1 MKLRTHIKMLW
12 RKNSTKYG
20 MVGAL
25 CLLMAAMLFTL
36 NIGGQAR
43 AAEVVLGATTI
54 DLEME
59 NGAYLIQT
67 PEHLAALGTASAAQ
81 TQGKK
86 FVLANDITADIVS
99 RVANGSFAGEF
110 DGQGHVITITSVS
123 FPDSAEWGEMS
134 QGVIFGTITGKVK
147 NFIVDIQGDVNYTR
161 TSGVARTDTSVAET
175 VTLNG
180 EEAQPSCS
188 GGDSFS
194 VYSTDEGKKNLASWL
209 DAAGTV
215 ITASDGKTYRREAVS
230 ENIIKTTTYELGE
243 AGTDQFGILCGTLAE
258 NASISQVYV
267 KGSSLNV
274 TQEAVKMPTKTTL
287 EGVRDRYFYY
297 RVDVKDLKKDDPA
310 SIAASEDVTASV
322 RIYNSA
328 AGASVSNGD
337 ANVKLEVEA
346 PEYVEKGGELSYKIK
361 ISNERSD
368 AVTIESIGAAVGAL
382 RGTWKDENGNAITDG
397 EKKIAAGE
405 DKIYQYTLQDAVT
418 GDVTVGLKVT
428 YSYVSTT
435 VSGGDPLQQGFLSC
449 QNVTTKM
456 VDTTAAVAGDLSGT
470 GLLVSLTPGR
480 TNYLTDTRGT
490 ANVEYTLQIK
500 NNVPIGSA
508 DKTELKIQKS
518 GIDCNGITNIIWKN
532 QSGGDFS
539 EIVLST
545 GEEAVLTG
553 TVALQGDASPQD
565 YSLTVKVT
573 PSDKKVVYEN
583 VNTYSYVPDITQI
596 SDLISYGEPD
606 YSGNQESDMVADTD
620 TGNHLNAGIFAGT
633 SRGSITECK
642 QEMEISGTQLL
653 PDIAEL
659 RIGGA
664 VGQAVGNASASHLY
678 LLKESSYD
686 GENSALPEGSAIA
699 ATASVPTS
707 DGKWSSYEKAAPTGG
722 KDVLFDLSWLVK
734 ANADFSYAPVDDN
747 HKVAVSYAGTP
758 MTEEALSYS
767 IGYNA
772 RKSMTETS
780 ETSSYVTYDGALDL
794 GDSGFYRLLNIY
806 ATDGYYHYTTPYL
819 ELTDAA
825 WVYPYADPVTSNPY
839 IFEDEDISVVR
850 LLNPLRDVV
859 CLLQT
864 ALADGTQSGVVYYNV
879 NSSGSVPTGSSYT
892 ATIAEDGTVQLLF
905 DETDV
910 KYQIV
915 QVIDGHIYPTQETRS
930 VTQAERQSLPKPK
943 VTVYDYYNEDEV
955 KNPYVDFAVDGFYEA
970 GTDMKIEPVLDGG
983 NEANYSFRYAI
994 STTAPVSGEWNDE
1007 QKYIGNSS
1015 AFMNNAVAYTGSAAI
1030 PEALE
1035 NISEVYLYV
1044 EISRKNYD
1052 AEIYYYGPF
1061 AVTAKNEVTSMAF
1074 ANGEAVLS
1082 EMITD
1087 GDKVFLSGAPQGTTI
1102 QYMVSDTAVSA
1113 YSWLDYND
1121 NGIVMT
1127 QSEGGYL
1134 YARIYYGNGKYS
1146 SVFPFHYTF
1155 SSTCTSPR
1163 VTPNTGLSS
1172 DGEPAAALV
1181 GSGTTVYLNNRT
1193 ADSDMF
1199 YLLSDASQTINLER
1213 VSVLPTDITEDGT
1226 IGSDGYKYFKVGTRW
1241 YRTTFTELER
1251 YTEGIILSHD
1261 KKDKKL
1267 MYLSTVAV
1275 ADGYQISQI
1284 LEYVYKVEEK
1294 QQVMTPEATLET
1306 RYMPGNEENEIVAI
1320 ASGSN
1325 LSFFTVTPEAELFY
1339 AIGSNTSTPFQPV
1352 PSDGIPVVGDY
1363 NTNFMVRV
1371 QAKKEGM
1378 LDSNII
1384 TFIYTIAEQE
1394 TTSAPTATPGT
1405 TQDVPAVVIPGNKIL
1420 LSSAT
1425 KEASIYYTTDGSAP
1439 QIIEETEG
1447 VYASGNAAT
1456 LLYDANVGIVMPLD
1470 GEGFFTIHAVAVK
1483 SGLAKSQETR
1493 FIYAYP
1499 DLVQEPYTNI
1509 ESGEVELN
1517 TAVCLKNLTE
1527 GATIYYTVAYGNEI
1541 PENPTLS
1548 SSVFSEEYPFVITQ
1562 KTHIKAMAAKDGVK
1576 SSIVTFDFEPL
1587 EQLNMPQP
1595 TIESGSVVSRGTIL
1609 GIKAAEGATIY
1620 YTMDGSDP
1628 TDSANTAVM
1637 SGGSLLLNGEPGDLI
1652 TIKAYAVAADK
1663 SRSEVGTFTY
1673 QFSQNNSGISA
1684 SIESGSLVS
1693 YGTKVNLMSD
1703 ITGADIYYTTDG
1715 SSPVERGTKGTAVEI
1730 NGTPGNS
1737 YTVKA
1742 VAVVNGVPGIM
1753 TTFIYRI
1760 KEKPEAPIA
1769 SPAGGILTVAT
1780 RVSLNSGAHKI
1791 YYTTDG
1797 TEPTKSSNLYSEPV
1811 LINKTTVLKAIAISE
1826 DGEVSDIASFL
1837 YKAAK
1842 KAEAPTSNQEDA
1854 GVLEPGTKVLLDSET
1869 RNATIYYTLDGTEPS
1884 LERLDSLLVYDH
1896 EGIEINR
1903 SVTIKAVAY
1912 REDLQLSDIATWSY
1926 FVEVIPAVE
1935 RKEEEAAKQAEKG
1948 LHDTGTGELPRD
1960 NRNEEALSGSCTIK
1974 DEAGRISVTFTGQS
1988 TQNPMVLV
1996 AKEEE
2001 AEYETVRTT
2010 KQLFGEDYT
2019 ILSCYYMWLEAN
2031 SSFTQVEGEVE
2042 VGIPIPEGYENA
2054 TLTIV
2059 QVSGGNKIRALNT
2072 RRTDGML
2079 YAKTGSVSK
2088 YAVVGPERLEESKEM
2103 IPYLLIL
2110 EMAAGITL
2118 TGGVIFFAIEKI
2130 KKIGRNRKDYPNE

>member
-67 PEHLAALGTASAAQ
+67 PEHLSALGTASAAQ

-86 FVLANDITADIVS
+86 FVLANDITADAVS

-188 GGDSFS
+188 GEESFS
-194 VYSTDEGKKNLASWL
+194 VYSTDEEKKNLATRL
-209 DAAGTV
+209 DMGAV

-258 NASISQVYV
+258 NASIAQVYV

-274 TQEAVKMPTKTTL
+274 TQKAAKVPTKTTL
-287 EGVRDRYFYY
+287 EGLRDKYFYY
-297 RVDVKDLKKDDPA
+297 KVEVKDLKKDDSA
-310 SIAASEDVTASV
+310 NITASEDVTADV
-322 RIYNSA
+322 TVYNSA
-328 AGASVSNGD
+328 AGASVSSGD

-361 ISNERSD
+361 ISNERSG

-382 RGTWKDENGNAITDG
+382 RGTWKDGNGNAITDE
-397 EKKIAAGE
+397 EKEIAAGE

-418 GDVTVGLKVT
+418 GDVAVGLKVT

-435 VSGGDPLQQGFLSC
+435 VSGGDPSQQGSLRC

-456 VDTTAAVAGDLSGT
+456 VDTTAAVAGSLSGT

-480 TNYLTDTRGT
+480 TNYLTGTGGT

-500 NNVPIGSA
+500 NNVSTGLA

-518 GIDCNGITNIIWKN
+518 DIYCDGIPNIIWKN

-553 TVALQGDASPQD
+553 TVTLQGDASPKD

-606 YSGNQESDMVADTD
+606 YSGNQESDMAADTD

-633 SRGSITECK
+633 SKGSITECK
-642 QEMEISGTQLL
+642 QEMEISGTQML
-653 PDIAEL
+653 PDIADL

-686 GENSALPEGSAIA
+686 GENSALPEGSATA
-699 ATASVPTS
+699 ATASVPTQ
-707 DGKWSSYEKAAPTGG
+707 DGKWSSYEKAASTGAKG
-722 KDVLFDLSWLVK
+722 VFFDLSWLVK
-734 ANADFSYAPVDDN
+734 ANADFLYAPVDDN
-747 HKVAVSYAGTP
+747 HKVRVSHVGTP
-758 MTEEALSYS
+758 MTEKLLSYCIS
-767 IGYNA
+767 YNA

-780 ETSSYVTYDGALDL
+780 ESNTYVTHDGALDL
-794 GDSGFYRLLNIY
+794 GDSGFYRLLNTY
-806 ATDGYYHYTTPYL
+806 ATDGYYHYSTPYL

-825 WVYPYADPVTSNPY
+825 WVYPYADPVTRNPY

-864 ALADGTQSGVVYYNV
+864 ALAGGTQSGVVYYNV
-879 NSSGSVPTGSSYT
+879 NSSGSVPTGSSNM
-892 ATIAEDGTVQLLF
+892 ATIASDGTVQLLF
-905 DETDV
+905 EETDV
-910 KYQIV
+910 KYQVV

-955 KNPYVDFAVDGFYEA
+955 KNPYVDFVVGGFYEA
-970 GTDMKIEPVLDGG
+970 GTDMKIEPASDGG
-983 NEANYSFRYAI
+983 NEENYSFRYAF
-994 STTAPVSGEWNDE
+994 STTAPVSGEWNNE
-1007 QKYIGNSS
+1007 QQYIGSN
-1015 AFMNNAVAYTGSAAI
+1015 AALLNNAVAYTSSAMI
-1030 PEALE
+1030 PEELGNAD
-1035 NISEVYLYV
+1035 EVYLYV

-1052 AEIYYYGPF
+1052 AAIYCYGPF
-1061 AVTAKNEVTSMAF
+1061 AVTPGYKVSSSIA
-1074 ANGEAVLS
+1074 ANGEAVSGEILVDCD
-1082 EMITD
+1082 TA
-1087 GDKVFLSGAPQGTTI
+1087 FLSGAPQTATI
-1102 QYMVSDTAVSA
+1102 QYMVSDVATST
-1113 YSWLDYND
+1113 YNWQDYD
-1121 NGIVMT
+1121 GSGIVMR

-1134 YARIYYGNGKYS
+1134 YARIHYGSGKYS
-1146 SVFPFHYTF
+1146 RVFSFQYTF
-1155 SSTCTSPR
+1155 GGACTTPR

-1172 DGEPAAALV
+1172 DGEPAAATV

-1193 ADSDMF
+1193 AGTDMF
-1199 YLLSDASQTINLER
+1199 YLLSDTSQIINLER
-1213 VSVLPTDITEDGT
+1213 VAVLPADITADGT
-1226 IGSDGYKYFKVGTRW
+1226 IGSDGYKYFKAGTRW
-1241 YRTTFTELER
+1241 YRTTFKELER
-1251 YTEGIILSHD
+1251 YSEGIILSHD
-1261 KKDKKL
+1261 KKDNKL
-1267 MYLSTVAV
+1267 MYLSTVAA
-1275 ADGYQISQI
+1275 ADGYQVSPI
-1284 LEYVYKVEEK
+1284 LEYIYKVEEK

-1306 RYMPGNEENEIVAI
+1306 RYMPGNEDDEIAAI

-1339 AIGSNTSTPFQPV
+1339 AIGSNTSTPFEPV
-1352 PSDGIPVVGDY
+1352 PSDGIPVEGDY

-1405 TQDVPAVVIPGNKIL
+1405 AQDVPAVVIPGNKIL

-1439 QIIEETEG
+1439 QVIEETEG
-1447 VYASGNAAT
+1447 IYTSGNAAT
-1456 LLYDANVGIVMPLD
+1456 LLYDANVGIVMPLE

-1483 SGLAKSQETR
+1483 SGLAKSSETR

-1499 DLVQEPYTNI
+1499 DSVLEPYTNI

-1527 GATIYYTVAYGNEI
+1527 GATIYYTVAYGNEV
-1541 PENPTLS
+1541 PETPTLS
-1548 SSVFSEEYPFVITQ
+1548 SSVFNEAYPFVITQ

-1576 SSIVTFDFEPL
+1576 SSVVTFDFNPL

-1595 TIESGSVVSRGTIL
+1595 TIESGSVVSRGTVL
-1609 GIKAAEGATIY
+1609 GIKAAEGATVY

-1628 TDSANTAVM
+1628 TDSANAAVM
-1637 SGGSLLLNGEPGDLI
+1637 SGSTLLLNGDPGDLI

-1673 QFSQNNSGISA
+1673 QFSQNNNGISA

-1715 SSPVERGTKGTAVEI
+1715 SSPVEKGRKGTTVEI
-1730 NGTPGNS
+1730 NGTPGSS
-1737 YTVKA
+1737 YTIKA
-1742 VAVVNGVPGIM
+1742 VAVVNGVPGTV

-1760 KEKPEAPIA
+1760 KEKPAAPIA
-1769 SPAGGILTVAT
+1769 SPAGGTLTVAT
-1780 RVSLNSGAHKI
+1780 RVSLNSGANMV

-1797 TEPTKSSNLYSEPV
+1797 TEPTKSSKLYSDPI

-1826 DGEVSDIASFL
+1826 DGEASDIVSFL
-1837 YKAAK
+1837 YTAAP
-1842 KAEAPTSNQEDA
+1842 KAETPTSDQKDA
-1854 GVLEPGTKVLLDSET
+1854 DVLEPGTKVLLDSKT
-1869 RNATIYYTLDGTEPS
+1869 RNATIYYTVDGTEPA
-1884 LERLDSLLVYDH
+1884 LERLDSLMVYEH

-1912 REDLQLSDIATWSY
+1912 REDLQLSDIATWNY
-1926 FVEVIPAVE
+1926 FVDVIPAVE
-1935 RKEEEAAKQAEKG
+1935 RKEAEAAKLAEKG
-1948 LHDTGTGELPRD
+1948 LHDTGTEGLTRD
-1960 NRNEEALSGSCTIK
+1960 NRQEETLLRGRTIK
-1974 DEAGRISVTFTGQS
+1974 NDASQTSVTFAEKSIPSS
-1988 TQNPMVLV
+1988 TVLV
-1996 AKEEE
+1996 TKEEE
-2001 AEYETVRTT
+2001 ADYETIRIA

-2019 ILSCYYMWLEAN
+2019 ILSSYYMWLEAN
-2031 SSFTQVEGEVE
+2031 ASFTQIEGEVE

-2059 QVSGGNKIRALNT
+2059 EVGGGNKIKTLNT

-2110 EMAAGITL
+2110 EIAAGITL
-2118 TGGVIFFAIEKI
+2118 SGGITYFVVEKT
-2130 KKIGRNRKDYPNE
+2130 KKYCRNRKDYPNE